1 LAFCRGPSPE
11 RDSRRPSAYRYW
23 IGPLPPSANPCD
35 DMTSDMVEPVDMRE
49 GDCPF
54 CERTVLI
61 YEDPPRCPLCAC
73 PLEEH
78 AVRPYSFPE
87 TAPEAD

>member
-1 LAFCRGPSPE
+1 
-11 RDSRRPSAYRYW
+11 
-23 IGPLPPSANPCD
+23 
-35 DMTSDMVEPVDMRE
+35 MTSGTVEPADMKE

-61 YEDPPRCPLCAC
+61 YQDPPCCPLCAC

-78 AVRPYSFPE
+78 AVRPYSFPKI
-87 TAPEAD
+87 APEPD